1 MELEIKY
8 NKVLSI
14 QNFIVIK
21 QIIKSFIKKYTVMK
35 KKYCLLIFNIVLL
48 NSCAFDPKREPM
60 LTVKNNTKD
69 VIYIYYSSKE
79 SLQLQPEL
87 KLEIS
92 KHAFAYTDE
101 NGNDHSTV
109 VYPENRVDSFSYTY
123 FHDDGLHSKG
133 KFKPFPNKNY
143 VNFFFIKEST
153 MRSYTWKEICEKQLY
168 EKKVKYS
175 YKELEKLH
183 YRILYK
189 P

>member
-1 MELEIKY
+1 
-8 NKVLSI
+8 
-14 QNFIVIK
+14 
-21 QIIKSFIKKYTVMK
+21 
-35 KKYCLLIFNIVLL
+35 
-48 NSCAFDPKREPM
+48 M

-101 NGNDHSTV
+101 NGNDHYTV

-153 MRSYTWKEICEKQLY
+153 MRNFTWEQIVEKQLY
-168 EKKVKYS
+168 ERKIKYT
-175 YKELEKLH
+175 YEELDKLH
-183 YRILYK
+183 YQILYK